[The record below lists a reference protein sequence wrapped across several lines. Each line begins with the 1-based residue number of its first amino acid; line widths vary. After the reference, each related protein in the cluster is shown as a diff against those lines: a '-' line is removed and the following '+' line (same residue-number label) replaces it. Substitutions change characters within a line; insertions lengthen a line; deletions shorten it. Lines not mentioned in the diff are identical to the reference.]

1 MIKKVS
7 LALVALGLSASA
19 YAGHPAED
27 VMLPPTVNV
36 TIPQQQGSWNIGVEA
51 LYWQVANGDFHYAN
65 TFSETTATNGNASL
79 THSRFRTHAVDT
91 DHDWGVRGDITYH
104 FPGNGRD
111 VQLIYTHFHDNE
123 SDSKYL
129 IEGSDLNALDLDV
142 FSPLDAGAP
151 TNPLTDTWDFARG
164 RSDNDYDSIDLVFG
178 QKMDFG
184 QKVTLRAFGGLK
196 YADIDTSDKA
206 RFTAE
211 AIDTAPD
218 PDVLWTA
225 RAESRIASDF
235 EGLGPRAGMDATVRL
250 GGSFAIMGTVGAS
263 LLVGDRDQK
272 WDNYVTV
279 TNENDGSS
287 TTQSNTYRISENTI
301 VVPEMDARIG
311 LNYTHAFSPDTSL
324 GLEVGF
330 EVTNYWNA
338 KENSFV
344 GYFDSM
350 SHDND
355 FALHGPYFRV
365 ELNLA

>member
-7 LALVALGLSASA
+7 LALAALGLSASA

-36 TIPQQQGSWNIGVEA
+36 TIPQQQGSWNVGVEA
-51 LYWQVANGDFHYAN
+51 LYWQVANGDFHYGV
-65 TFSETTATNGNASL
+65 TSSTTTATNGNADL
-79 THSRFRTHAVDT
+79 THNSLRTHSVDT
-91 DHDWGVRGDITYH
+91 EHNWGVRGDITYH

-111 VQLIYTHFHDNE
+111 VQLIYTHLHDNE
-123 SDSKYL
+123 SDSKNL
-129 IEGSDLNALDLDV
+129 IDGTDLNAIDFDIDN
-142 FSPLDAGAP
+142 PQDANPP
-151 TNPLTDTWDFARG
+151 TNPLTNTWDTARG

-196 YADIDTSDKA
+196 YADIDMSDKA
-206 RFTAE
+206 NFTAE
-211 AIDTAPD
+211 ATDFASD
-218 PDVLWTA
+218 PDVVWTA

-250 GGSFAIMGTVGAS
+250 GGNFAVMGTIAGS

-272 WDNYVTV
+272 WDNFVTV
-279 TNENDGSS
+279 VNTSDDSS
-287 TTQSNTYRISENTI
+287 DTVSNSARLSENTI

-324 GLEVGF
+324 GLEIGY

-338 KENSFV
+338 KDNSFV
-344 GYFDSM
+344 SFTDTM

-355 FALHGPYFRV
+355 FALHGPYLRV